1 MDLGI
6 KGKRAL
12 VLGSSKGLGY
22 ATAHTLA
29 GEGVD
34 VAVSSSSL
42 ERATEAA
49 GTIAADTGAKVV
61 PLLGDVS
68 NPDNMNT
75 LAAEAEA
82 ALGGIDILVNNH
94 GGPPLGFA
102 VDVRDADL
110 VEQFDKMVRSVIR
123 ITSLALPGMIERK
136 WGRIVTI
143 SSAGNREPLDNMVLS
158 NTLRG
163 AVVNYTK
170 TLANEV
176 AKDGVTVNIVAPGTI
191 LTDRSRGS
199 AETNAKRLGI
209 TAEEVLADRV
219 KGIPAGRFGDPK
231 EFGAVAAF
239 LCGQNSGYCTG
250 SIWRV
255 DGGRIKT
262 IV

>member
-42 ERATEAA
+42 DRATEAA
-49 GTIAADTGAKVV
+49 GTIAANTGAKVV

-102 VDVRDADL
+102 VDVKDADL
-110 VEQFDKMVRSVIR
+110 VEQFDKMVRSIIR
-123 ITSLALPGMIERK
+123 ITSLALPGMIDRK

-163 AVVNYTK
+163 AIVNYTK
-170 TLANEV
+170 TLATEV
-176 AKDGVTVNIVAPGTI
+176 AKHNVTANIASPGSI
-191 LTDRSRGS
+191 LTDRTRSS
-199 AETNAKRLGI
+199 VATTAKRRGVSE
-209 TAEEVLADRV
+209 EEVMAERV
-219 KGIPAGRFGDPK
+219 RSIPAGRLGEPR
-231 EFGAVAAF
+231 EFAAMTAF
-239 LCGQNSGYCTG
+239 LCSDLAGYCTG
-250 SIWRV
+250 ALYLA
-255 DGGRIKT
+255 DGGRT
-262 IV
+262 RSIV